1 LLDGLATK
9 DMSCRRARSDPLPGG
24 LGRAENVVD
33 VPVRLEIDEG
43 NRAIVLVGGQ
53 EQQAAVT
60 GPLMRL

>member
-1 LLDGLATK
+1 
-9 DMSCRRARSDPLPGG
+9 
-24 LGRAENVVD
+24 VVD